1 MEINDHDK
9 ALIASGEDSSTEQ
22 TEQRNE
28 AKIIQEEGHV
38 SNHDLLGKAI
48 KHRQMNTIPQ
58 DEKQRNEIVDI
69 DTQENGGH
77 IQFSRPGSGAA

>member
-48 KHRQMNTIPQ
+48 KNRQMNTIPQ
-58 DEKQRNEIVDI
+58 DARQKNEIVDI
-69 DTQENGGH
+69 DTQ
-77 IQFSRPGSGAA
+77 